1 MEFKIRLQ
9 ITHIKI
15 GQSLK
20 RYFFNEDVQVAIKY
34 MKRWSTSYTIKGM
47 QIEIIDTMRLPY
59 THLLFFIHQIVFDSF
74 ATSLNPE
81 HWH

>member
-1 MEFKIRLQ
+1 
-9 ITHIKI
+9 
-15 GQSLK
+15 
-20 RYFFNEDVQVAIKY
+20 

-74 ATSLNPE
+74 ATNLNPE